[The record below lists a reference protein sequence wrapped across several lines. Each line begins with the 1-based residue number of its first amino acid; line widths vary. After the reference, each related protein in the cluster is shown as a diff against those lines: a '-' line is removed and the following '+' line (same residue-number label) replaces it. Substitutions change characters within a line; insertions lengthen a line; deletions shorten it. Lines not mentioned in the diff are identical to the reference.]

1 MTNEL
6 KKTEGLNKKT
16 DKSSIEKE
24 FTRIKEGLKANSAK
38 LADSIKHRVGA
49 GDWKLTETDVSI
61 EDGSDS
67 IDLVF
72 SAPDGKKEKYVIID
86 ISIPHLGVGQKYALP
101 GKAKSFQ
108 KEREVTAARIKKAI
122 VLIRKG
128 LESVSTQPSRIRCP
142 IIEIQLESIVKP
154 EPVQAKP
161 RERVEQPERASAQKN
176 ERPAQK
182 GRTTDQNRGQDRSQG
197 RDQDRDQDRGQDRI
211 VERGQ
216 ERNLEAKKPAAAVSG
231 INGVSQELLFALK
244 EAIVHECLSTMHKRC
259 NKYIRK
265 GLWRWIERE
274 IMDPN
279 VHFYLI
285 ILSSIYQGKTG
296 EILSRRFKTPESY
309 SSKPEE
315 VISALFSKENNLAD
329 EIKKSSERH
338 KKALNKFLAC
348 FSQQPPFE
356 YLKSIFLKDFRS
368 NGDGLRARMT
378 VYTTLTQLL
387 ERCGFEGEKE
397 TQYPLEILDE
407 LKVFQGIMTGNYSLL
422 RTDNAAKKLKH
433 LVPQLEWSNEDIY
446 QLRNQLAKA
455 LNLPAQEFNLNAFLP
470 QAFFHDAKY
479 MAETRKEA
487 IRAPISQPNREQ
499 TGDND
504 NQFPERAP
512 LTPRDP
518 RQRNDRNERNERNER
533 NDRYDRN
540 DRNPRNQR
548 PPMRSENRDNID
560 REDSQPQQATPPV
573 IPASPRQQQN
583 NRRDN
588 IQPRRNEPRQRPD
601 NDMPA
606 VDDYATREVPP
617 QRAPRP
623 INVEPML
630 DAQNPESEE
639 AYMER
644 NFKRQP
650 ELDEAQHRF
659 FEYFGG
665 QTEEDIDAVK
675 LALAMDKHKIEA
687 GTQAANRARQV
698 PMTELEQ
705 ESLDVP
711 PLKMAPGQQVVHM
724 NPPRKPSYSAN
735 GSNGTTGQPAGNRPD
750 RKRRFSRNNTRNRPR
765 RPTSGGGINR

>member
-1 MTNEL
+1 MTNES
-6 KKTEGLNKKT
+6 KKTEGLNKKA

-24 FTRIKEGLKANSAK
+24 FARIKEGLKANSAK
-38 LADSIKHRVGA
+38 LADNIKHRVGA

-61 EDGSDS
+61 DDGSDS

-154 EPVQAKP
+154 EPVQPKP
-161 RERVEQPERASAQKN
+161 RERVEQTERAAAPKN
-176 ERPAQK
+176 ERPGPR
-182 GRTTDQNRGQDRSQG
+182 GRTSDQNRGPERG
-197 RDQDRDQDRGQDRI
+197 HERGQDRDQDREQSQSL
-211 VERGQ
+211 ERAP
-216 ERNLEAKKPAAAVSG
+216 ERSQEAKKPAAVSG

-368 NGDGLRARMT
+368 NGDGLKARMT

-407 LKVFQGIMTGNYSLL
+407 LKVFQGIMTGNYAVL
-422 RTDNAAKKLKH
+422 RTDNASKKLKH
-433 LVPQLEWSNEDIY
+433 LVPQLEWSNDDIY

-487 IRAPISQPNREQ
+487 IRAPITPTNR
-499 TGDND
+499 
-504 NQFPERAP
+504 NQSSDADKPLPERAP
-512 LTPRDP
+512 LSPRDQ
-518 RQRNDRNERNERNER
+518 RQRNDRNDRNERSERNERN
-533 NDRYDRN
+533 
-540 DRNPRNQR
+540 PRGGDSQR
-548 PPMRSENRDNID
+548 PQLRSDNRDSGE
-560 REDSQPQQATPPV
+560 RENSQPQSGSQSAM
-573 IPASPRQQQN
+573 PAAPRQQN

-588 IQPRRNEPRQRPD
+588 VQPRRNDPRQRPD

-606 VDDYATREVPP
+606 GDDYAARELPP

-630 DAQNPESEE
+630 DSQAPESEE
-639 AYMER
+639 AYMDR
-644 NFKRQP
+644 TYRRQP

-665 QTEEDIDAVK
+665 QTEEDVDAVK

-687 GTQAANRARQV
+687 GTQAADRARQV

-705 ESLDVP
+705 ESMDVP
-711 PLKMAPGQQVVHM
+711 PLKMAPGQQIVHM

-735 GSNGTTGQPAGNRPD
+735 GSNGANGQPAGNRPD

-765 RPTSGGGINR
+765 RPTTGGGVNR